1 MPRPLRQPLFY
12 FSNIRTKRILCPR
25 RLVTV
30 LLPSPRPP
38 VPPRRP
44 SALPWLPPGSLPGPF
59 PSAAAEGHESDFT
72 APTLAEEPRALLSI
86 TQSPRRNGLFVPPA
100 LLANSWALHPAV
112 PGSRRGSRDAA
123 RDPLCA
129 ALGTAKRVLREA
141 RNACAILYASHT
153 RILAERRLRGVA
165 SWGCPILQVTSDK
178 TTGLEP

>member
-1 MPRPLRQPLFY
+1 MISGREGVQAAVPRPLPQPLFY

-44 SALPWLPPGSLPGPF
+44 SAVPSLPPGSLPGPF
-59 PSAAAEGHESDFT
+59 PSAAGEGHESDFT
-72 APTLAEEPRALLSI
+72 APTLAGSCRALLSI

-100 LLANSWALHPAV
+100 LPANSWALHPAA
-112 PGSRRGSRDAA
+112 PGCGQGSRDAA

-129 ALGTAKRVLREA
+129 ALRTPKRGHFQLCVR
-141 RNACAILYASHT
+141 
-153 RILAERRLRGVA
+153 
-165 SWGCPILQVTSDK
+165 
-178 TTGLEP
+178 